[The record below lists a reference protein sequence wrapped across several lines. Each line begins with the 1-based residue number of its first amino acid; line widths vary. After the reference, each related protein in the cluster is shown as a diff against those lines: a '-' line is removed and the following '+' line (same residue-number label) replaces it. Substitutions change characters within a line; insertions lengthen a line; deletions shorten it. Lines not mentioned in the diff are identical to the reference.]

1 MSFGVGSGLW
11 ARLMY
16 RPSPFHAQDL
26 RALSRL
32 HLSSPPSSS
41 VTEPGLRD
49 EVLLSEEGA
58 RLSRTAASAP
68 SAVKPEAGRRAE
80 LPETEQAEAAAKL
93 PRERNTEAGCYV
105 KRTAATMAAM
115 KDLAKLG
122 QENYLT
128 SRDRLELDK
137 ELTRLQA
144 EMSFDTARMKLL
156 LDGKDPDNP
165 LDAELFEK
173 AKSHVHKN
181 RALAVALLE
190 RDFKRRERGLE
201 PGPFLDNGDGT
212 STATILRAGEA
223 YDSYVTEITD
233 KTEVMARRLE
243 DWERRVTSNND
254 ENHTVVVKHLTY
266 EDFLKDYAV
275 LSLRSVKDA
284 EKAEALL
291 DEKLKKLPGMI
302 KPLEDAFERRKEYRR
317 QVAEARRKGVEPPKD
332 PDADNMLNP
341 DGVTRSRYNHLFKTV
356 EDLWR
361 IDELWRGPK
370 GVSFM
375 YIVE

>member
-49 EVLLSEEGA
+49 EVLLSEEGV
-58 RLSRTAASAP
+58 RLSRTSASAP

-80 LPETEQAEAAAKL
+80 LPETEQAKAAAKL

-144 EMSFDTARMKLL
+144 EVSFDTARMKLL

-212 STATILRAGEA
+212 STATILRAGESC
-223 YDSYVTEITD
+223 DSYVTEITD

-284 EKAEALL
+284 ERAEALL

-341 DGVTRSRYNHLFKTV
+341 DGVTRSRYNHLFKLV

-361 IDELWRGPK
+361 IDDLWRGPK

>member
-1 MSFGVGSGLW
+1 M
-11 ARLMY
+11 
-16 RPSPFHAQDL
+16 
-26 RALSRL
+26 
-32 HLSSPPSSS
+32 
-41 VTEPGLRD
+41 T
-49 EVLLSEEGA
+49 
-58 RLSRTAASAP
+58 
-68 SAVKPEAGRRAE
+68 
-80 LPETEQAEAAAKL
+80 
-93 PRERNTEAGCYV
+93 
-105 KRTAATMAAM
+105 AM